1 MQLQQILLSIVAS
14 ISIAG
19 LGGAAHTQQIKV
31 AAEQFQVQNAAPVTQ
46 PQEKLSDVPY
56 VPTPSK
62 VVEEMLNIAGVTGND
77 ILYDLGSGDGRIV
90 ITAAQKFGTQGV
102 GIDINPKLIQEAF
115 NNAQKAGVTDR
126 VQFLQQ
132 DLFKADLSKATVVT
146 LYLLRSVN
154 LKLRPKLLKE
164 LKPGTRIVSHSFDMG
179 DWKPDRVVIV
189 DNGDRKHV
197 LFYWVVPETIPDH
210 LK

>member
-1 MQLQQILLSIVAS
+1 MRLQQILLSIVALLS
-14 ISIAG
+14 VIG
-19 LGGAAHTQQIKV
+19 LGRSAHTQQIKV

-62 VVEEMLNIAGVTGND
+62 VVEEMLKVAGVTGND

-189 DNGDRKHV
+189 NNRDRKHV
-197 LFYWVVPETIPDH
+197 LYYWVVPETIPDH
-210 LK
+210 LR

>member
-1 MQLQQILLSIVAS
+1 M
-14 ISIAG
+14 
-19 LGGAAHTQQIKV
+19 
-31 AAEQFQVQNAAPVTQ
+31 
-46 PQEKLSDVPY
+46 
-56 VPTPSK
+56 
-62 VVEEMLNIAGVTGND
+62 
-77 ILYDLGSGDGRIV
+77 